1 MSHEFDM
8 PKYTAKQIAKQ
19 ISEPYEPRYRQ
30 RGKEINPKAP
40 GDYVEIA
47 EYFGDEKSFSLI
59 LDYTSRL
66 YSFIHN
72 EGIQALE
79 DEFERWIGH
88 PTGLGKGKGQFSDNR
103 GINSITGDFL
113 KRFMKAF
120 RSEIESETPLV
131 VVQSKTKIWIGV
143 PTDRSGPYLISLPQG
158 LPMIQQHRD
167 KMYDLPCFF
176 WSKSKST
183 QSEHSWIK
191 PFGVPGYRHPPNN
204 LQWVLYRELIC
215 TYSSNNRGRNINPKN
230 VGTGPY
236 GYFD

>member
-1 MSHEFDM
+1 MASWGVVAFNFVSFPVPCDTKIYVPLSFTKENFFPANSQRLDVSR
-8 PKYTAKQIAKQ
+8 
-19 ISEPYEPRYRQ
+19 ISL
-30 RGKEINPKAP
+30 
-40 GDYVEIA
+40 
-47 EYFGDEKSFSLI
+47 FSLI

-66 YSFIHN
+66 YYFIQN

-79 DEFERWIGH
+79 EEFERWIGH

-103 GINSITGDFL
+103 GINSITGHFL

-131 VVQSKTKIWIGV
+131 VAQSKTKIWIGE

-158 LPMIQQHRD
+158 LPMIQQHRE

-176 WSKSKST
+176 WSKFNST
-183 QSEHSWIK
+183 RSGNSWIK
-191 PFGVPGYRHPPNN
+191 PFGVPGYRHPPKN
-204 LQWVLYRELIC
+204 LQWVLYREFIC